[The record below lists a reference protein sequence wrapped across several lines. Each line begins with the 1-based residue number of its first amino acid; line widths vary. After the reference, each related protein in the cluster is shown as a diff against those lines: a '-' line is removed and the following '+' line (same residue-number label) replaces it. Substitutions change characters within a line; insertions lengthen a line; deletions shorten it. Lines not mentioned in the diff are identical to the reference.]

1 MVLRIGVGG
10 SGCIRISRRLR
21 SAVVLVARRPRDIL
35 QFPAGFVQYVL
46 IDLNEVTAANAPAA
60 IDDSEIPLKKFF
72 MLNDASGS
80 FSNLTYLAAKNAEKS
95 HGYS

>member
-1 MVLRIGVGG
+1 M
-10 SGCIRISRRLR
+10 
-21 SAVVLVARRPRDIL
+21 
-35 QFPAGFVQYVL
+35 
-46 IDLNEVTAANAPAA
+46 TAANAPAA

-80 FSNLTYLAAKNAEKS
+80 VSNLTYLAAKNAEKS

>member
-1 MVLRIGVGG
+1 MPIFADNR
-10 SGCIRISRRLR
+10 
-21 SAVVLVARRPRDIL
+21 
-35 QFPAGFVQYVL
+35 
-46 IDLNEVTAANAPAA
+46 NEVTAANAPAA

-80 FSNLTYLAAKNAEKS
+80 FSNLTYLAAKNAEKL